1 MTDFSS
7 RTARY
12 SPAPTGRC
20 LRRPLFA
27 GILLVAS
34 ILGLIPLAQAHE
46 RIGTVSHSIVTVRD
60 NTVAYYINVPPALSA
75 QLKLELDDS
84 AESWRDYFAATV
96 RITTWDALCELA
108 KFDRITLPATANTLF
123 DLLYRCPREVRDL
136 AIYSVAFLD
145 VDESH
150 TQFARLAKPDNPA
163 EFLREDVLTAKHQT
177 FHVPDVRSGG
187 SAWFDRGVAF
197 FALGVEHLLTGYD
210 HILFL
215 LAVIIAMTLRE
226 TIKAVTSFT
235 VAHSLTMALAFFGF
249 VSLPGSV
256 VEPLIALTIV
266 YVAVENVFAVSIRR
280 RWLLT
285 FVFGLIHGL
294 GFVGVL
300 KEITVSRSELLL
312 SLASFNIG
320 IEFGQ
325 LLVVVIAVP
334 LFHRLRSYDWGAAL
348 RRWFSLSVGGLGIV
362 WAIQRVAFAG

>member
-1 MTDFSS
+1 MD
-7 RTARY
+7 RY
-12 SPAPTGRC
+12 SPMRTGRSFFR
-20 LRRPLFA
+20 LLVVS
-27 GILLVAS
+27 ILLLAS
-34 ILGLIPLAQAHE
+34 IGGSMSVAQAHE

-60 NTVAYYINVPPALSA
+60 NTVAYYISIPPALSA
-75 QLKLELDDS
+75 RLRLELDDH
-84 AESWRDYFAATV
+84 ADAWRDYFAATL
-96 RITTWDALCELA
+96 RITSWDSLCELTE
-108 KFDRITLPATANTLF
+108 FNRTTLPATGNTLF

-136 AIYSVAFLD
+136 AIYTVAFLD

-150 TQFARLAKPDNPA
+150 TQFARLAKPDSPA
-163 EFLREDVLTAKHQT
+163 EFLREDVLTARHQT
-177 FHVPDVRSGG
+177 FHIPDVRTGG
-187 SAWFDRGVAF
+187 SAWLDRATAF
-197 FALGVEHLLTGYD
+197 FALGTEHLLTGYD

-235 VAHSLTMALAFFGF
+235 VAHSLTMALAFFGL
-249 VSLPGSV
+249 VSLPANV

-266 YVAVENVFAVSIRR
+266 YVAFENVFAASTRG

-300 KEITVSRSELLL
+300 KEITVSRSELVL

-334 LFHRLRSYDWGAAL
+334 LFHRLRSYEWGMAL
-348 RRWFSLSVGGLGIV
+348 RRWFSLSVGALGIV
-362 WAIQRVAFAG
+362 WAVQRVAFAG

>member
-20 LRRPLFA
+20 LCRPLVA
-27 GILLVAS
+27 GILLAAS
-34 ILGLIPLAQAHE
+34 VIGWIPPAQAHE
-46 RIGTVSHSIVTVRD
+46 RIGTASHSIVTVRD

-84 AESWRDYFAATV
+84 AESWRDYFAATM
-96 RITTWDALCELA
+96 RITTWDVLCDLA
-108 KFDRITLPATANTLF
+108 EFKRTTLPATGNTLF

-136 AIYSVAFLD
+136 AIYTVAFLD

-163 EFLREDVLTAKHQT
+163 EFLREDVLTARHQT
-177 FHVPDVRSGG
+177 FHIPDVRTGG
-187 SAWFDRGVAF
+187 SAWLDRAMAF

-215 LAVIIAMTLRE
+215 LAVIIAMTFRE

-235 VAHSLTMALAFFGF
+235 VAHSLTMALAFFGL

-266 YVAVENVFAVSIRR
+266 YVAVENVFAVGIRR

-300 KEITVSRSELLL
+300 KEITVSKSELVL

-334 LFHRLRSYDWGAAL
+334 LFHRLRSYEWGAAL

>member
-1 MTDFSS
+1 VI
-7 RTARY
+7 
-12 SPAPTGRC
+12 GW
-20 LRRPLFA
+20 
-27 GILLVAS
+27 
-34 ILGLIPLAQAHE
+34 IPLAQAHE
-46 RIGTVSHSIVTVRD
+46 RIGTISHSIVTVRD

-75 QLKLELDDS
+75 QLKLELDDN
-84 AESWRDYFAATV
+84 AESWRDYFSATL
-96 RITTWDALCELA
+96 RITSWDSLCELTE
-108 KFDRITLPATANTLF
+108 FHRTTLPNTGNTLF
-123 DLLYRCPREVRDL
+123 DLLYRCPREVHDL
-136 AIYSVAFLD
+136 AIYTVAFLD

-163 EFLREDVLTAKHQT
+163 EFLREDVLTARHQT
-177 FHVPDVRSGG
+177 FHIPDVKTGG
-187 SAWFDRGVAF
+187 SAWFDRAVAF

-226 TIKAVTSFT
+226 TIKAITAFT
-235 VAHSLTMALAFFGF
+235 IAHSLTMALAFFGL
-249 VSLPGSV
+249 VSLPTAV

-266 YVAVENVFAVSIRR
+266 YVAFENVFAASTRW

-285 FVFGLIHGL
+285 FVFGLVHGL

-300 KEITVSRSELLL
+300 KEITVSRSELVL
-312 SLASFNIG
+312 SLVSFNIG

-334 LFHRLRSYDWGAAL
+334 LFHRLGSYAWGTAL

-362 WAIQRVAFAG
+362 WVVQRVAFAG